1 MKTERRTLT
10 IEEAAKALGV
20 SRGAA
25 YAAAGRGE
33 LPTVRI
39 GKRYVVPKSQLEKML
54 GETFDDIAD
63 AEAR

>member
-1 MKTERRTLT
+1 MNSERRTLT
-10 IEEAAKALGV
+10 IDEAAKALGV

-39 GKRYVVPKSQLEKML
+39 GKRYVVPRSQLEKML
-54 GETFDDIAD
+54 GEKLDIAD
-63 AEAR
+63 AGER